1 MRGIVTTFSRLLN
14 ARAVIASAAILAG
27 TAAPGLHARAQG
39 KATMDNQQRDQVAY
53 AVPRVAP
60 HGGDGVAL
68 PQPLNPSDAA
78 LVRQIFDLQDR
89 GKISAAVDATARL
102 SNRMLLGRILA
113 DRYLSPY
120 TRIGAPDLRQWLS
133 LYGDQADAPAIT
145 ALLRLRV
152 KGRKDIPAVPALPSL
167 AMPQARASA
176 DLDLRPADS
185 GVRRQPAFDAGVI
198 GLSLGGQI
206 KQAVASISAAR
217 IDPLYGATLRAEVAR
232 TAFAKDRNGTAG
244 VIARQ
249 AMQESHGR
257 LGLPAFVAGLAAW
270 RGHDDAA
277 EALFGQAAGAPS
289 ASPELVA
296 AASYWAARAA
306 LRAGKDMDYLSWMRR
321 SAASGD
327 GFYAMLADHMLGQ
340 DSPSGVFAKQTLGL
354 ADLDALASNPRAERA
369 FALLQ
374 VGQADA
380 AEAEFRMLY
389 PEISGDPGLQRALML
404 VAWQAGMATLASQLA
419 SLDPTRGSATPVVI
433 PPRSLFPRHGLHVDP
448 ALLYALVRV
457 ESNFDTK
464 AVSGAGAQGLLQLM
478 PATAAFMNHQGSGHV
493 RRRASGLADPA
504 FNLEMGQ
511 RYLNYLAQQTDGDLL
526 RILVSYNAGP
536 TQADGWDNAA
546 IAMQDPLLYIE
557 MIPNPET
564 RHFVFGVLRY
574 SWAYAAQLRLP
585 SPSLDALAEGQFP
598 RMTAT
603 AMAGSPTIH

>member
-1 MRGIVTTFSRLLN
+1 MR
-14 ARAVIASAAILAG
+14 
-27 TAAPGLHARAQG
+27 
-39 KATMDNQQRDQVAY
+39 
-53 AVPRVAP
+53 
-60 HGGDGVAL
+60 
-68 PQPLNPSDAA
+68 PS
-78 LVRQIFDLQDR
+78 
-89 GKISAAVDATARL
+89 
-102 SNRMLLGRILA
+102 
-113 DRYLSPY
+113 
-120 TRIGAPDLRQWLS
+120 
-133 LYGDQADAPAIT
+133 
-145 ALLRLRV
+145 
-152 KGRKDIPAVPALPSL
+152 
-167 AMPQARASA
+167 
-176 DLDLRPADS
+176 DS

-232 TAFAKDRNGTAG
+232 TAFAKDRNGTAL

-249 AMQESHGR
+249 AMQELHGR

-270 RGHDDAA
+270 RGNDDAA
-277 EALFGQAAGAPS
+277 EALFGQAANAPA
-289 ASPELVA
+289 ASHELVA

-340 DSPSGVFAKQTLGL
+340 DSPTGVFAKQTLGL

-374 VGQADA
+374 VGQTDA

-457 ESNFDTK
+457 NPTST
-464 AVSGAGAQGLLQLM
+464 
-478 PATAAFMNHQGSGHV
+478 P
-493 RRRASGLADPA
+493 RRFRVPGRRGCCSSC
-504 FNLEMGQ
+504 Q
-511 RYLNYLAQQTDGDLL
+511 R
-526 RILVSYNAGP
+526 P
-536 TQADGWDNAA
+536 
-546 IAMQDPLLYIE
+546 PL
-557 MIPNPET
+557 
-564 RHFVFGVLRY
+564 
-574 SWAYAAQLRLP
+574 S
-585 SPSLDALAEGQFP
+585 
-598 RMTAT
+598 
-603 AMAGSPTIH
+603 